1 MYKSAHNILIAAS
14 VALMMFGY
22 VSQADAQRGGRDQ
35 TNELSLLG
43 NEKIQKEL
51 ELVDDQV
58 EEIKELGDEMRTSM
72 REMFSGLRETMSGP
86 SDQERREMWG
96 EMQEEMKTRYE
107 ELKPKIESVLLPTQ
121 VQRLAEIKMQA
132 TLRRSGGLTSERGSQ
147 VLKDQL
153 DITDDQMEAMKEKAV
168 EVRESLAAKM
178 AKLRKEAEAEILSVL
193 DTEQREKYKEMMGES
208 YDVESLFSR
217 NGRSGNRGTR
227 GGGTGGNRG
236 RGGRGGRGGSDNG
249 NGDSDEAN

>member
-1 MYKSAHNILIAAS
+1 MFKSAHSILIAAS
-14 VALMMFGY
+14 LALMIFGH
-22 VSQADAQRGGRDQ
+22 VSQANAQRGGRDQ
-35 TNELSLLG
+35 TNALSLLG
-43 NEKIQKEL
+43 NEKIQEEL
-51 ELVDDQV
+51 ELVDEQID
-58 EEIKELGDEMRTSM
+58 EIKDLSDEMRIAM
-72 REMFSGLRETMSGP
+72 REMFSGLRASMSSA
-86 SDQERREMWG
+86 SDTERREMWS
-96 EMQEEMKTRYE
+96 EMQEEMQTRY
-107 ELKPKIESVLLPTQ
+107 KDVQPKIESVLLPDQ
-121 VQRLAEIKMQA
+121 VQRLAEIKLQA
-132 TLRRSGGLTSERGSQ
+132 KLHRSGGLTSERGSQ